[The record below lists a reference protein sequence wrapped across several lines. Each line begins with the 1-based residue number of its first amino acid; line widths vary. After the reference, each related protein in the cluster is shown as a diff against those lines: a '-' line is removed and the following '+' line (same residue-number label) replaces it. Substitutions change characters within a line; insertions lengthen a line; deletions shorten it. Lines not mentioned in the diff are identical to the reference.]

1 MASNHVISGD
11 YNGYYVSISGKTL
24 FMYDIKNT
32 PVFNSQYTDKID
44 LDKYT
49 IREYNVVNENYNKT
63 VGGVVGR
70 AAVGAAILGPIGL
83 LAGATAK
90 NKGTYVVAVTFRNGK
105 QSLLEIDEKRYKAL
119 VTNCF

>member
-1 MASNHVISGD
+1 MAQNSVIAGD
-11 YNGYYVSISGKTL
+11 YKQYHVFCRGNAVYLSEPSSWNPKTVEL
-24 FMYDIKNT
+24 NKE
-32 PVFNSQYTDKID
+32 
-44 LDKYT
+44 T

-90 NKGTYVVAVTFRNGK
+90 NKGTYVIAVTFRNGK

>member
-11 YNGYYVSISGKTL
+11 YNGYYISISGNTL

-32 PVFNSQYTDKID
+32 SVFDGKFTDKIN
-44 LDKYT
+44 LDRHT
-49 IREYNVVNENYNKT
+49 IREFDVVNENYKKT
-63 VGGVVGR
+63 VSGVVGR
-70 AAVGAAILGPIGL
+70 AAIGAAFLGPIGL

-90 NKGTYVVAVTFRNGK
+90 NKGTYVVAVSFKNGRK
-105 QSLLEIDEKRYKAL
+105 SLLEIDEKRYKLL

>member
-11 YNGYYVSISGKTL
+11 YNGYYIDISGKTL

-32 PVFNSQYTDKID
+32 SVFNGQYTNRIN
-44 LDKYT
+44 LDKKT
-49 IREYNVVNENYNKT
+49 ILEFNVVNENYKKT
-63 VGGVVGR
+63 VSGVVGR
-70 AAVGAAILGPIGL
+70 AAIGAAFLGPIGL

-90 NKGTYVVAVTFRNGK
+90 NKGTYVVAVSFKNGRK
-105 QSLLEIDEKRYKAL
+105 SLLEIDDKRYKLL

>member
-1 MASNHVISGD
+1 MAKNTVIAGD
-11 YNGYYVSISGKTL
+11 YQKYNVLYQGGKVYL
-24 FMYDIKNT
+24 SE
-32 PVFNSQYTDKID
+32 FNSWKP
-44 LDKYT
+44 KT
-49 IREYNVVNENYNKT
+49 IYLAKDTVREYSVVNESYNKT

-70 AAVGAAILGPIGL
+70 AAVGTAILGPIGL

-90 NKGTYVVAVTFRNGK
+90 NKGTYVVAITFKDGK

>member
-1 MASNHVISGD
+1 MALNSVIAGD
-11 YNGYYVSISGKTL
+11 YKKYNVLYQGGSVYLSE
-24 FMYDIKNT
+24 
-32 PVFNSQYTDKID
+32 FNSWNPKTIY
-44 LDKYT
+44 LDKDT
-49 IREYNVVNENYNKT
+49 VREYNVVNENYKKT

-90 NKGTYVVAVTFRNGK
+90 NKGTYVVAITFRDGK

-119 VTNCF
+119 VTSCF